1 MAAPLRTSTGSPDD
15 RQTIACLFCGKPQE
29 VARRAMSITCRF
41 CNKSL
46 KLEDISIKQYEA
58 RRLIAT
64 CGVVTIEKKGSAITD
79 AIKCG
84 GLIVRGKV
92 KGAVESHGPVLIG
105 PEAEVKGDV
114 KAPTLAVGAGAVL
127 EGQYKIGWEEGEKVE
142 AGEATPP
149 SPAPDE
155 PPTGDDDAGPDS
167 DEPAG
172 ASTPASAGKQ
182 PAAKSPPA
190 SAPAKPARPMPPQRD
205 PAKPSPF
212 KTFPTKK

>member
-1 MAAPLRTSTGSPDD
+1 MAAPLRSSTGSPDD

-92 KGAVESHGPVLIG
+92 KGAVDSHGPVLIG

-127 EGQYKIGWEEGEKVE
+127 EGQYRIGWKEGDPVG
-142 AGEATPP
+142 AGDATPP
-149 SPAPDE
+149 SPQEPAPDSE
-155 PPTGDDDAGPDS
+155 LPDA
-167 DEPAG
+167 DEPA
-172 ASTPASAGKQ
+172 ASSPASPASGPSSVKSAPSKFAPVKQ
-182 PAAKSPPA
+182 PT
-190 SAPAKPARPMPPQRD
+190 RPTPPQRE
-205 PAKPSPF
+205 PGKPSPF

>member
-1 MAAPLRTSTGSPDD
+1 MAAPLRSTSSPED
-15 RQTIACLFCGKPQE
+15 RQTINCLFCGKSQE
-29 VARRAMSITCRF
+29 VARRAMSVTCKF

-46 KLEDISIKQYEA
+46 KLEDIAIKQYEA

-92 KGAVESHGPVLIG
+92 KGAVESQGPVLIG

-127 EGQYKIGWEEGEKVE
+127 EGQYKIGWKDEEPAEVTDAAPPGEPSD
-142 AGEATPP
+142 TP
-149 SPAPDE
+149 E
-155 PPTGDDDAGPDS
+155 PEQDA
-167 DEPAG
+167 DEPA
-172 ASTPASAGKQ
+172 AAAATSPDPAPTTAKKSTPSNF
-182 PAAKSPPA
+182 PP
-190 SAPAKPARPMPPQRD
+190 PPKRD

-212 KTFPTKK
+212 KTFPTKKPL

>member
-1 MAAPLRTSTGSPDD
+1 MAAPLRSSAASPDD

-29 VARRAMSITCRF
+29 VARRAMSITCKF

-64 CGVVTIEKKGSAITD
+64 CGIVTVEKKGSAITD

-92 KGAVESHGPVLIG
+92 KGAIDAHGPVLIG

-127 EGQYKIGWEEGEKVE
+127 EGQYKIGWKEGEP
-142 AGEATPP
+142 ADASEATPP
-149 SPAPDE
+149 GEPAPA
-155 PPTGDDDAGPDS
+155 PAGPAS
-167 DEPAG
+167 DDLKLDGVSSDAT
-172 ASTPASAGKQ
+172 ATSTTAQSTAPKKAV
-182 PAAKSPPA
+182 PP
-190 SAPAKPARPMPPQRD
+190 KPIPPSRD

>member
-1 MAAPLRTSTGSPDD
+1 MAAPLRSTSSPED
-15 RQTIACLFCGKPQE
+15 RQTINCLFCGKSQE
-29 VARRAMSITCRF
+29 VARRAMSVTCKF

-46 KLEDISIKQYEA
+46 KLEDIAIKQYEA

-92 KGAVESHGPVLIG
+92 KGAVESQGPVLIG

-127 EGQYKIGWEEGEKVE
+127 EGQYKIGWKDGDPAENSDAAA
-142 AGEATPP
+142 AGRAII
-149 SPAPDE
+149 
-155 PPTGDDDAGPDS
+155 DAG
-167 DEPAG
+167 
-172 ASTPASAGKQ
+172 
-182 PAAKSPPA
+182 
-190 SAPAKPARPMPPQRD
+190 ARRGNGGD
-205 PAKPSPF
+205 G
-212 KTFPTKK
+212 

>member
-1 MAAPLRTSTGSPDD
+1 MAAPLRSTSSPED
-15 RQTIACLFCGKPQE
+15 RQTINCLFCGKSQE
-29 VARRAMSITCRF
+29 VARRAMSVTCKF

-46 KLEDISIKQYEA
+46 KLEDIAIKQYEA

-92 KGAVESHGPVLIG
+92 KGAVESQGPVLIG

-127 EGQYKIGWEEGEKVE
+127 EGQYKIGWK
-142 AGEATPP
+142 
-149 SPAPDE
+149 D
-155 PPTGDDDAGPDS
+155 
-167 DEPAG
+167 DEPAERTDAAPPG
-172 ASTPASAGKQ
+172 EPSDMPEPEQDPADAPDAIATSPEHASTTARKSAPTKF
-182 PAAKSPPA
+182 PSPP
-190 SAPAKPARPMPPQRD
+190 PPPKRD

-212 KTFPTKK
+212 KTFPTKKPL

>member
-1 MAAPLRTSTGSPDD
+1 MAAPLRSTSSPED
-15 RQTIACLFCGKPQE
+15 RQTIVCLFCGKSQE
-29 VARRAMSITCRF
+29 VARRAMSVTCKF

-46 KLEDISIKQYEA
+46 KLEDIAIKQYEA

-64 CGVVTIEKKGSAITD
+64 CGIVTIEKKGSAITD
-79 AIKCG
+79 SIKCG

-127 EGQYKIGWEEGEKVE
+127 EGQYKIGWKEGEPAE
-142 AGEATPP
+142 LSDAPP
-149 SPAPDE
+149 PAEPSESPE
-155 PPTGDDDAGPDS
+155 PNDDAGPGDATATS
-167 DEPAG
+167 
-172 ASTPASAGKQ
+172 ASTSATKSA
-182 PAAKSPPA
+182 AAKKA
-190 SAPAKPARPMPPQRD
+190 IPAKPPPPQRD

>member
-1 MAAPLRTSTGSPDD
+1 MAAPLRSTSSPED
-15 RQTIACLFCGKPQE
+15 RQTIACLFCGKSQE
-29 VARRAMSITCRF
+29 VARRAMSVTCKY

-46 KLEDISIKQYEA
+46 KLEDIAIKQYEA

-64 CGVVTIEKKGSAITD
+64 CGIVTIEKKGSAITD
-79 AIKCG
+79 SIKCG

-127 EGQYKIGWEEGEKVE
+127 EGQYKIGWEDQKPAEL
-142 AGEATPP
+142 GEASPP
-149 SPAPDE
+149 GEPSESPEPNDEAEPVDATSTSASTSPAKTAVAKK
-155 PPTGDDDAGPDS
+155 PT
-167 DEPAG
+167 
-172 ASTPASAGKQ
+172 
-182 PAAKSPPA
+182 
-190 SAPAKPARPMPPQRD
+190 PAKPPPPQRD

>member
-105 PEAEVKGDV
+105 PEAELKGDV

-127 EGQYKIGWEEGEKVE
+127 EGQYKIGWKEGDPVE
-142 AGEATPP
+142 AGAGAGTPS
-149 SPAPDE
+149 SPAPE
-155 PPTGDDDAGPDS
+155 ESPPSRESDAP
-167 DEPAG
+167 EAG
-172 ASTPASAGKQ
+172 GSSPSSPPSATPNPSAGK
-182 PAAKSPPA
+182 PAPGKPLKPIPP
-190 SAPAKPARPMPPQRD
+190 PPPRD